1 MVENT
6 PYYSVTYDDGSSESL
21 ESENNLLR
29 NWIKIYKLIYL
40 N

>member
-1 MVENT
+1 
-6 PYYSVTYDDGSSESL
+6 VTYDDGSSESFEP
-21 ESENNLLR
+21 ESNLLR